1 MNVCNSQVMALE
13 LEQGL
18 TETPLKLECLEI
30 EGQNK
35 PTSTKRGPKLA
46 DLSSEATGTKTKNDS
61 SIFPSMADGTK
72 NKSSPHFPSFSFSP
86 NISVCTQHFFHV
98 CQECFSNGNINPF
111 IGDLKYHFV
120 FPNIH
125 FILCCY
131 FLGDIRTIYE
141 SCHTAQRNTVQH

>member
-13 LEQGL
+13 LERGL

-35 PTSTKRGPKLA
+35 PVGTKRGPKLA
-46 DLSSEATGTKTKNDS
+46 DLRTEAAGTNSST
-61 SIFPSMADGTK
+61 FPSMADGTK
-72 NKSSPHFPSFSFSP
+72 NKLPNFRSFSFSP
-86 NISVCTQHFFHV
+86 NISVRTQHFFHV
-98 CQECFSNGNINPF
+98 CQEYFSNGNINPI

-131 FLGDIRTIYE
+131 FPGDIRTAYE
-141 SCHTAQRNTVQH
+141 SCHTAQRNTGI